1 MEINEIGKLI
11 ASLKP
16 IQEQKDDL
24 ERQINSLNPSELS
37 MLSPLIEQVRGLSP
51 KMSVEELLATAENIK
66 KLAQDA
72 NKHNDIKP

>member
-1 MEINEIGKLI
+1 MDINEIGKLI
-11 ASLKP
+11 AGLKP
-16 IQEQKDDL
+16 IQEQKEEL
-24 ERQINSLNPSELS
+24 ERQIKNLKPDELS

-51 KMSVEELLATAENIK
+51 KMSVEELLSTAENIK